1 MAILKTNY
9 ADDVLDTS
17 ANLKRKYD
25 MTTNGDGT
33 VSFTD
38 VSVYA
43 KEGDTFGGIDI
54 NKTNTQVNA
63 NTAAL
68 GGIAFSYNKVD
79 GHFYATDGTH
89 SKKLGSADGSA
100 TTAQVLEGATFGSAQ
115 YDDTATGTMPNKG
128 KWISATTGKGNVTI
142 PEGYHSG
149 QGYVSGQGAYD
160 AGITY
165 ANAEIVKALNRKG
178 QKLAANATLE
188 EILTAIST
196 LSVTVTFRAISDFA
210 GMTSEGGALMQPK
223 GQVIKDG
230 VIIADFAGE
239 AGVGDRMTERVISIP
254 L

>member
-1 MAILKTNY
+1 MAVLRTDY
-9 ADDVLDTS
+9 VDDVLDTS
-17 ANLKRKYD
+17 SNTKRKYD
-25 MTTNGDGT
+25 MTNNGDGT

-43 KEGDTFGGIDI
+43 QEGDTFGGIDI
-54 NKTNTQVNA
+54 NKTNSQVNA
-63 NTAAL
+63 NTTAL
-68 GGIAFSYNKVD
+68 GGISFSYNSLD
-79 GHFYATDGTH
+79 NHFYATDGTH
-89 SKKLGSADGSA
+89 TKKLGSADGSA

-128 KWISATTGKGNVTI
+128 KWITATTGKGNVTI
-142 PEGYHSG
+142 PEGYHNG

-160 AGITY
+160 AGLTY

-188 EILTAIST
+188 EILTAISK

-210 GMTSEGGALMQPK
+210 GYTSSGDPQIQPK
-223 GQVIKDG
+223 GEVIKDG
-230 VIIADFAGE
+230 VTIATFAGDV
-239 AGVGDRMTERVISIP
+239 GVGDRMAERVLSIP